1 MNDFNSFKTKYGLKL
16 NAQQEQVVNHIN
28 GPAVVLAVAGAGKTT
43 SIVSRIGNLIFN
55 YGIAP
60 ETILTMT
67 FSKAS
72 AKDMKNR
79 FNELFGNDIGSNNV
93 EFSTIHSFTYRI
105 LYIYSKRTGRSFSLI
120 EDEKD
125 KNKENDTLNKY
136 RILRQIAFKYLNE
149 YITEDQLEELINNIG
164 YVKNMMIKETDF
176 INHDITFTS
185 FKEIYLEYEQFKS
198 QNNLIDYDDMLTI
211 SYEILLNNPKLLD
224 YLRNKYSYIQV
235 DEAQDTSPIQF
246 EIIKLLAYPKNNIVF
261 VGDDDQSIYRFRG
274 TKPEIML
281 NFPKQF
287 NNTKSYFMEQ
297 NFRSTE
303 NIINLANSFIKQNEK
318 RYKKTIFTEKSE
330 LVNPEVIYSE
340 DEVKQIEFI
349 IDKLK
354 STSVNDSTAILFRNN
369 QSAIY
374 LMDQL
379 NKNGFNFYIKDF
391 KNKFF
396 KHWIIQDILNFI
408 NVAIDPSDI
417 NSFFNIYYKTNSYLS
432 KEILTYAKNNSY
444 PQKNIFNIMLS
455 YPNLTDL
462 QKINIIKVK
471 SNFNALK
478 ISDGE
483 RFIKIIENQ
492 LGYENYLKRH
502 SKNNSNSLGNFK
514 NILGTFKL
522 ITVDVENIREVKTKL
537 NELEL
542 LLKRSS
548 YNKDANITLSTV
560 HSAKGLE
567 FDNVYV
573 VDIVEDIFPNYSSIK
588 KAKDEKSFDELEEER
603 RLMYVAITR
612 AKEKLFF
619 LSLLYKNSNMAN
631 KSLFVKEIEGILNI
645 NDSSKLKTIYEN
657 AKIDHKKFG
666 IGKIKSI
673 DKHIATIVFPT
684 GEKIIDLDICT
695 QNNLIKRLN

>member
-1 MNDFNSFKTKYGLKL
+1 MNGFNNFKTKYGLKL

-72 AKDMKNR
+72 AKDMRNR
-79 FNELFGNDIGSNNV
+79 FYDLFGNDIASNV

-105 LYIYSKRTGRSFSLI
+105 LYIYSKRTGGSFALI

-125 KNKENDTLNKY
+125 KNKESDTLNKY
-136 RILRQIAFKYLNE
+136 RILSQIAFKYLNE

-164 YVKNMMIKETDF
+164 YVKNMMIKEADF
-176 INHDITFTS
+176 INHDITFPS
-185 FKEIYLEYEQFKS
+185 FKEIYKEYEQFKI

-211 SYEILLNNPKLLD
+211 AYEILLNNPKLLD
-224 YLRNKYSYIQV
+224 HLRNKYSYIQV

-246 EIIKLLAYPKNNIVF
+246 EIIKLLAYHKNNIVF

-287 NNTKSYFMEQ
+287 KNTKSYFMEQ

-330 LVNPEVIYSE
+330 LVNPEVIYIE

-349 IDKLK
+349 IDKLR
-354 STSVNDSTAILFRNN
+354 STSINDSTAILFRNN

-432 KEILTYAKNNSY
+432 KEILTYAKNNAY
-444 PQKNIFNIMLS
+444 TQKNIFNIMLS
-455 YPNLTDL
+455 YPILTDL

-478 ISDGE
+478 SSDGE

-502 SKNNSNSLGNFK
+502 SKNNSNPLGNFK

-588 KAKDEKSFDELEEER
+588 KAKDDKSFDELEEER

-612 AKEKLFF
+612 AKERLFF
-619 LSLLYKNSNMAN
+619 LSLLYKNSNIAN

-645 NDSSKLKTIYEN
+645 DDSSKLKDIYEN
-657 AKIDHKKFG
+657 TRIDHKKFG